1 VTAERE
7 LVELRL
13 EIAALRRLV
22 PSLALHRHDES
33 QRVARILDSM
43 RDRPRSEVVEALM
56 ARLPCGRSRAY
67 KLVATVRVTGVSVDS
82 RRVRSRP

>member
-13 EIAALRRLV
+13 EVAALRRLV
-22 PSLALHRHDES
+22 PSPALRRHDES
-33 QRVARILDSM
+33 RRVAHILDSM
-43 RDRPRSEVVEALM
+43 RGRPRAELAAALM
-56 ARLPCGRSRAY
+56 ERLPCCRSRAY